1 MLRIR
6 GREVFGTSNYVNA
19 IALDSAGLMWV
30 ATDNGLHTFDGQTW
44 TSLDSELPVAPF
56 DLRDVEIAPN
66 GDVWVA
72 SDFGALRN
80 DGTSWIVYTT
90 AADGLPADHVFDI
103 SVRSSDG
110 LVAIAAN
117 TFDGGNFGG
126 VSVFDGSAWTTYTT
140 ANSPLSH
147 FQVVSVAFDRSGD
160 LWVAPLSTGVEEI
173 LLGLPPPEAVAVLT
187 PLLKDGSPFVRT
199 EAAYALG
206 KAGDAT
212 AVRPLVVMLQKDG
225 AKEAR
230 AAAALSLGK
239 VGDTSAVG
247 PLTDVLKKS
256 PSEDNEFIRR
266 SAARSIGEIAEHARA
281 NSSKVDQTL
290 FRSAVAVLIKAL
302 NNSKETDD
310 TRREA
315 AYALGAMGDRGA
327 IATLNSHLNSPD
339 YYLAEICKKAIAAI
353 EQGQ

>member
-1 MLRIR
+1 MYR
-6 GREVFGTSNYVNA
+6 
-19 IALDSAGLMWV
+19 
-30 ATDNGLHTFDGQTW
+30 
-44 TSLDSELPVAPF
+44 LPII
-56 DLRDVEIAPN
+56 L
-66 GDVWVA
+66 
-72 SDFGALRN
+72 L
-80 DGTSWIVYTT
+80 
-90 AADGLPADHVFDI
+90 
-103 SVRSSDG
+103 
-110 LVAIAAN
+110 LVALATVSAWGQDLNYFRTVLESGNTEAKRTVLLKIRELKSEEASRIAAK
-117 TFDGGNFGG
+117 
-126 VSVFDGSAWTTYTT
+126 A
-140 ANSPLSH
+140 LS
-147 FQVVSVAFDRSGD
+147 DRNEM
-160 LWVAPLSTGVEEI
+160 VRATGASSM
-173 LLGLPPPEAVAVLT
+173 LGLPPPEAVAVLT

-281 NSSKVDQTL
+281 NSGKVDQTL
-290 FRSAVAVLIKAL
+290 FRSAVPVLIKAL
-302 NNSKETDD
+302 NNAKETDD

-315 AYALGAMGDRGA
+315 AYALGAMGDRDA